1 MGGSTSTFHRGRC
14 RVDDMT
20 TRDIVSFADVEASGL
35 DDWRQLFEALRTRF
49 LTGDFA
55 TGLRLVTRIGELAEE
70 ANHHPDVD
78 LRYPHVN
85 VSLCS
90 HDVFGVTSRD
100 LELARRI
107 SDAAVE
113 LGVRA
118 DPSATAVVEI
128 ALDTWDHDEI
138 KPFWAAVL
146 GMSDHPHHDQ
156 ELRDLSGSQ
165 PTLWFQHTEQHDD
178 PGQRFHLDVRVP
190 PEVAGQ
196 RIAAALDAGGT
207 LVSDEEAPAYV
218 VLADAQ
224 GNKACVTTGRGR
236 G

>member
-1 MGGSTSTFHRGRC
+1 MSSPDTL
-14 RVDDMT
+14 
-20 TRDIVSFADVEASGL
+20 SFADVEAAGL
-35 DDWRQLFEALRTRF
+35 SDWRQLFETLRTRF
-49 LTGDFA
+49 ATGDFA
-55 TGLRLVTRIGELAEE
+55 TGLTLVNRIAALAEA

-85 VSLCS
+85 VSLSS

-100 LELARRI
+100 LDLARQI
-107 SDAAVE
+107 SAAAAD

-118 DPSATAVVEI
+118 DPTATAVVEI
-128 ALDTWDHDEI
+128 GLDTWDHEEI
-138 KPFWAAVL
+138 KPFWKAVL
-146 GMSDHPHHDQ
+146 GMDDHPSEDV

-165 PTLWFQHTEQHDD
+165 PTLWFQKTDRHDE
-178 PGQRFHLDVRVP
+178 PRQRFHLDIRVP
-190 PEVAGQ
+190 AEIADERV
-196 RIAAALDAGGT
+196 AAAIAAGGT
-207 LVSDEEAPAYV
+207 LVTDEFAPRFV

>member
-1 MGGSTSTFHRGRC
+1 MARTE
-14 RVDDMT
+14 
-20 TRDIVSFADVEASGL
+20 ILSFADVEAAGL
-35 DDWRQLFEALRTRF
+35 SDWRQLFEALLTRF

-55 TGLRLVTRIGELAEE
+55 TGLQLVGRIGELAEE

-85 VSLCS
+85 VRLFS

-100 LELARRI
+100 VDLARAI
-107 SDAAVE
+107 STVAAE

-118 DPSATAVVEI
+118 DPTATSVVEI
-128 ALDTWDHDEI
+128 ALDTWDHEEI
-138 KPFWAAVL
+138 KPFWRAVL
-146 GMSDHPHHDQ
+146 GMGDHPQYDS

-165 PTLWFQHTEQHDD
+165 PTLWFQETERHDE
-178 PGQRFHLDVRVP
+178 PRQRFHLDVRVP
-190 PEVAGQ
+190 PEVADS
-196 RIAAALDAGGT
+196 RIAEAIAAGGT
-207 LVSDEEAPAYV
+207 LVTDEHAPRFW
-218 VLADAQ
+218 VLADAH

>member
-1 MGGSTSTFHRGRC
+1 MSTSE
-14 RVDDMT
+14 
-20 TRDIVSFADVEASGL
+20 ILSFADVEAAGL
-35 DDWRQLFEALRTRF
+35 SDWRQLFEALRTRF

-55 TGLRLVTRIGELAEE
+55 TGLQLVGRIGELAEE

-85 VSLCS
+85 VRLFS

-100 LELARRI
+100 VDLARAI
-107 SDAAVE
+107 STVAAE

-118 DPSATAVVEI
+118 DPTATSVVEI
-128 ALDTWDHDEI
+128 ALDTWDHEEI
-138 KPFWAAVL
+138 KPFWRAVL
-146 GMSDHPHHDQ
+146 GMGDHPQYDS

-165 PTLWFQHTEQHDD
+165 PTLWFQETERHDE
-178 PGQRFHLDVRVP
+178 PRQRFHLDVRVP
-190 PEVAGQ
+190 PEVADS
-196 RIAAALDAGGT
+196 RIADAIAAGGT
-207 LVSDEEAPAYV
+207 LVTDEHAPRFW
-218 VLADAQ
+218 VLADAH